1 MAGTRERLWRVT
13 PVLRIAP
20 AQSTSRWALLAIL
33 LGLTTAQAQDAET
46 LRPVETAPLADANV
60 IRVLLSSE
68 LETSLVAQ
76 MAGRVA
82 KLDASLGSAVSKG
95 QTLLSFDCA
104 EANARLQ
111 MAQAEAD
118 SARETLAVKNNL
130 RRLDAAGDL
139 EVSLARADAR
149 RAEAAV
155 ALNRAQVAQCSIKAP
170 FAGRV
175 VKLHVKPYSGVN
187 VGAPLFELIS
197 DGPLKLRLNV
207 PSHFL
212 RNLQVGAPFTVAID
226 ETGRSYAAKVSA
238 INGRVDAVAQTV
250 ELEAQLDEDAVELLP
265 GMSGVARF
273 PAVSE

>member
-1 MAGTRERLWRVT
+1 MLA
-13 PVLRIAP
+13 LR
-20 AQSTSRWALLAIL
+20 STVCLAAIL
-33 LGLTTAQAQDAET
+33 LGMGVAQAQ
-46 LRPVETAPLADANV
+46 VEGQEVVEAPALPFTAPPLANPNV

-82 KLDASLGSAVSKG
+82 SLDARLGGAVSKG
-95 QTLLSFDCA
+95 QTLLTFDCA

-118 SARETLAVKNNL
+118 SARETLAVKSNL
-130 RRLDAAGDL
+130 RKLDAAGDL

-149 RAEAAV
+149 RTEASV

-175 VKLHVKPYSGVN
+175 VKLYVKPYSGVN

-207 PSHFL
+207 PSYFL
-212 RNLQVGAPFTVAID
+212 RNLQAGAPFEVAID
-226 ETGRSYAAKVSA
+226 ETGRSYPAKVSA

-250 ELEAQLDEDAVELLP
+250 ELEAHLDEDAPELLS

-273 PAVSE
+273 PAVVE